1 MISHQYDLIEWEENP
16 LKNVY
21 DLVYKLLG
29 LGWQIAN
36 KLSGL
41 NLFSLCSN
49 QNYNYRKVEFPL
61 CNKHKIAVKWA
72 LHKNPAISKAL
83 LGKS

>member
-36 KLSGL
+36 KLSEL
-41 NLFSLCSN
+41 NLF
-49 QNYNYRKVEFPL
+49 
-61 CNKHKIAVKWA
+61 
-72 LHKNPAISKAL
+72 
-83 LGKS
+83 